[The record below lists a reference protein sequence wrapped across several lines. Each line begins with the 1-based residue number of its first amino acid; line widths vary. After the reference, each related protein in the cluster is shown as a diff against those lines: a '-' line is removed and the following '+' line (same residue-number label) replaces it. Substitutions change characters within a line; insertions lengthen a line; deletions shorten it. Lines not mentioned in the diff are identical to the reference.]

1 MENVNEA
8 IYMAVYTL
16 IFVMA
21 LSLTIF
27 LFSSLMDYSDEAYEY
42 MHSLNN
48 DGIVL
53 NAPVNRH
60 LLLTGQ
66 EVISYYFNYI
76 QKDKYLNKNYDDKT
90 VVSINLNTKN
100 DSPSYLTQDDL
111 TYKEVVEKIGI
122 TGKYV
127 LTVGENSNSEYT
139 YIDITRATEEE
150 IQEEW

>member
-48 DGIVL
+48 NGVVL

-60 LLLTGQ
+60 LLLNGQ

-76 QKDKYLNKNYDDKT
+76 QKDKYLNRDYDDKT
-90 VVSINLNTKN
+90 VVSINLNTRN
-100 DSPSYLTQDDL
+100 DSPAYLTQEDL
-111 TYKEVVEKIGI
+111 TYKEAAEKIGI
-122 TGKYV
+122 TSKYI
-127 LTVGENSNSEYT
+127 LTVGQNSNSEYT